1 MSDNKLNHEIPQ
13 DIAVNL
19 NIKSTDLSIPDENNS
34 IAKETKKAEPEKEKK
49 EKKNVPPSMSE
60 SSRIYAYITKA
71 SKINYTIDSLIQK
84 ILSGEKQY
92 DLSKI
97 VSAYELAE
105 SYHHNQK
112 RESGEPYI
120 THPLAVAYILLELGM
135 DTDTICAALLH
146 DVVEDTDCTLE
157 ELQKKFGADV
167 AMLVNGVTKLGKV
180 EIFTKEEQK
189 AENIRKIL
197 LAMSEDIRVIIIKLA
212 DRLHNMR
219 TLNFCRDEKRRTI
232 AHETMNIYAPIAHRL
247 GIRSIKDE
255 LEDLAFYYLDPYA
268 YEDIEEQMAMRKES
282 REALVESIKE
292 KIHKRLEKDFDP
304 VPTIEG
310 RVKSNYGIYKK
321 VYRDGKEI
329 DQIYDRYAVRIIVN
343 TVTECYNVLGIIHD
357 MFKPIPNRFKDY
369 ISTPKPNM
377 YQSLHTTV
385 IGREGIPFEVQIRT
399 WDMHRTAEYGI
410 AAHWKYKEGINSRSK
425 DDNRLAWIRQII
437 ESQKESNDVEE
448 IVRAIKNDLAPE
460 DVFAFTPK
468 GDMITLPAGSTVID
482 FAYAIHTQ
490 VGHKMCGAKAD
501 KKMVSYDYQIKTG
514 EIIEILTTNV
524 AGHGP
529 SRSWL
534 NIAKTNEAKSKIRSW
549 FKKERREENI
559 FEGRNA
565 LEREFRRYNLRVPEE
580 ELEDFLK
587 LDMKRH
593 NCETI
598 DDFFAAI
605 GYGGVQLS
613 KVMQRLKAEYNKKY
627 GEKPIE
633 PIEEIKPK
641 VSKNSSGV
649 VVDGINDCV
658 IKFAQ
663 CCNPLPGDE
672 IVGFIT
678 RGHGISV
685 HKCDCANYKSQKD
698 DPAYEGRWIPVHWE
712 NTEKP
717 TGYFK
722 TTLDIIAV
730 DRIGLLA
737 DVSSTLAMIN
747 IYIYESSSRELKNG
761 NAMLTVTLSIAGMDQ
776 LNSVISKLQKIKNV
790 ISVERS
796 GK

>member
-1 MSDNKLNHEIPQ
+1 
-13 DIAVNL
+13 
-19 NIKSTDLSIPDENNS
+19 
-34 IAKETKKAEPEKEKK
+34 
-49 EKKNVPPSMSE
+49 MSE
-60 SSRIYAYITKA
+60 QKSITV
-71 SKINYTIDSLIQK
+71 DVLIQK

-97 VSAYELAE
+97 VSAYELANK
-105 SYHHNQK
+105 YHDGQK

-157 ELQKKFGADV
+157 ILQKKFGSDV
-167 AMLVNGVTKLGKV
+167 AMLVNGVTKLKKV
-180 EIFTKEEQK
+180 ETFTKDEQK

-219 TLNFCRDEKRRTI
+219 TLNFCRDEKRRNI

-255 LEDLAFYYLDPYA
+255 LEDLSFKYLDPYA
-268 YEDIEEQMAMRKES
+268 YNEIEKQMNLRKGS
-282 REALVESIKE
+282 RDQLVEDLKE
-292 KIHKRLEKDFDP
+292 KIKERLEKDIHP
-304 VPTIEG
+304 LPAIEG

-329 DQIYDRYAVRIIVN
+329 DQIYDRYALRIIVN

-357 MFKPIPNRFKDY
+357 MFRPIPNRFKDY
-369 ISTPKPNM
+369 ISTPKANM

-385 IGREGIPFEVQIRT
+385 IGREGVPFEVQIRT
-399 WDMHRTAEYGI
+399 WDMHKTAEYGI
-410 AAHWKYKEGINSRSK
+410 AAHWKYKEGVAGGDTK
-425 DDNRLAWIRQII
+425 DDRRLAWIRQII
-437 ESQKESNDVEE
+437 ESQQESDDVEE

-468 GDMITLPAGSTVID
+468 GDMITLPVGATVID
-482 FAYAIHTQ
+482 FAYAIHTE
-490 VGHKMCGAKAD
+490 VGHKMCGAKVD

-514 EIIEILTTNV
+514 EIIEILTSNV
-524 AGHGP
+524 PGHGP

-534 NIAKTNEAKSKIRSW
+534 NICKTNEAKSKIRLW
-549 FKKERREENI
+549 FKRERREENI
-559 FEGRNA
+559 FEGRSA
-565 LEREFRRYNLRVPEE
+565 LEREFRRNMIRVPED
-580 ELEDFLK
+580 ELEEFLK
-587 LDMKRH
+587 MDMKRH
-593 NCETI
+593 NCDTL

-613 KVMQRLKAEYNKKY
+613 KLIARLKLEYNKKY
-627 GEKPIE
+627 GEKPVVE
-633 PIEEIKPK
+633 SPEKEIK
-641 VSKNSSGV
+641 SQTSNYSGI
-649 VVDGINDCV
+649 VVDGVEDCV
-658 IKFAQ
+658 VRFAQ
-663 CCNPLPGDE
+663 CCNPLPGDD
-672 IVGFIT
+672 IIGFIT
-678 RGHGISV
+678 KGHGVSV
-685 HKCDCANYKSQKD
+685 HRKDCVNYLTQKD
-698 DPAYEGRWIPVHWE
+698 DPEMKDRWVSVKYEGTGKKH
-712 NTEKP
+712 
-717 TGYFK
+717 GYFK
-722 TTLDIIAV
+722 CTLDIIAV

-737 DVSSTLAMIN
+737 DVSSALAMIN
-747 IYIYESSSRELKNG
+747 IYIYESTARELKNG
-761 NAMLTVTLSIAGMDQ
+761 NAILSITVSIAGMEQ
-776 LNSVISKLQKIKNV
+776 LNNVINKLKKIKNV

>member
-1 MSDNKLNHEIPQ
+1 MGERDSMLAQRSD
-13 DIAVNL
+13 
-19 NIKSTDLSIPDENNS
+19 
-34 IAKETKKAEPEKEKK
+34 
-49 EKKNVPPSMSE
+49 
-60 SSRIYAYITKA
+60 
-71 SKINYTIDSLIQK
+71 YTIDSLIQK
-84 ILSGEKQY
+84 ILDGEKQY

-105 SYHHNQK
+105 KCHHGQK

-157 ELQKKFGADV
+157 QLQKQFGNDV
-167 AMLVNGVTKLGKV
+167 AMLVNGVTKLKKV
-180 EIFTKEEQK
+180 ETFTKDEQK

-247 GIRSIKDE
+247 GINSIKDE

-268 YEDIEEQMAMRKES
+268 YEDIERQMALRKEA
-282 REALVESIKE
+282 REQLVETIKSN
-292 KIHKRLEKDFDP
+292 IYDRLAKDFDP
-304 VPTIEG
+304 VPQIDG

-321 VYRDGKEI
+321 VYRDGKDI

-343 TVTECYNVLGIIHD
+343 TVTECYSVLGIIHD
-357 MFKPIPNRFKDY
+357 MYHPIPNRFKDY

-385 IGREGIPFEVQIRT
+385 IGRQGTPFEVQIRT
-399 WDMHRTAEYGI
+399 WEMHMTAEYGI
-410 AAHWKYKEGINSRSK
+410 AAHWKYKEGIKSNSK
-425 DDNRLAWIRQII
+425 DDKRLAWIRQII
-437 ESQKESNDVEE
+437 ESQQESNDVEE
-448 IVRAIKNDLAPE
+448 IVRAIKNDLTPDE
-460 DVFAFTPK
+460 VYAFTPK

-490 VGHKMCGAKAD
+490 VGHRMCGAKVD

-524 AGHGP
+524 EGHGP

-534 NIAKTNEAKSKIRSW
+534 NICKTNEAKSKIRSW

-559 FEGRNA
+559 FEGRTA
-565 LEREFRRYNLRVPEE
+565 LEREFRKNMIRVPEE
-580 ELEDFLK
+580 ELEEFLAN
-587 LDMKRH
+587 DMHRH
-593 NCETI
+593 NCDTV

-605 GYGGVQLS
+605 GYGGVQLA

-627 GEKPIE
+627 GDKITSENGLDVKQ
-633 PIEEIKPK
+633 KTS
-641 VSKNSSGV
+641 SKNSSGV
-649 VVDGINDCV
+649 IVDGIDDCV
-658 IKFAQ
+658 VKFAQ
-663 CCNPLPGDE
+663 CCNPLPGDD
-672 IVGFIT
+672 IIGFIT
-678 RGHGISV
+678 RGHGVSV
-685 HKCDCANYKSQKD
+685 HKQDCINYWNQKD
-698 DPAYEGRWIPVHWE
+698 KPEAAERWIPVKWKD
-712 NTEKP
+712 TKDS
-717 TGYFK
+717 GYFK

-730 DRIGLLA
+730 DRVGLLA
-737 DVSSTLAMIN
+737 DVSSALAMIN
-747 IYIYESSSRELKNG
+747 IYIYESTSRELKNG
-761 NAMLTVTLSIAGMDQ
+761 NAILSVTLSIAGKEQ
-776 LNSVISKLQKIKNV
+776 LNSVISRIQKIKNV

-796 GK
+796 GR

>member
-1 MSDNKLNHEIPQ
+1 MTENKFNPNI
-13 DIAVNL
+13 NL
-19 NIKSTDLSIPDENNS
+19 NNAPFGSKRPEENAAAADQPNES
-34 IAKETKKAEPEKEKK
+34 
-49 EKKNVPPSMSE
+49 SMSRE
-60 SSRIYAYITKA
+60 DSGKIYDYITK
-71 SKINYTIDSLIQK
+71 SGKVNYTIDSLIQK

-97 VSAYELAE
+97 VSAYEFAE
-105 SYHHNQK
+105 SYHHDQK

-135 DTDTICAALLH
+135 DTDTVCAALLH
-146 DVVEDTDCTLE
+146 DVVEDTECTLAD
-157 ELQKKFGADV
+157 LQKKFGADV

-219 TLNFCRDEKRRTI
+219 TLNFCREEKRRTI

-255 LEDLAFYYLDPYA
+255 LEDLSFYYLDPYA
-268 YEDIEEQMAMRKES
+268 YEDIELQMALRKES
-282 REALVESIKE
+282 REALVESIKQ
-292 KIHKRLEKDFDP
+292 KIHDRLAKYFDP

-343 TVTECYNVLGIIHD
+343 TVNDCYNCLGIIHD

-385 IGREGIPFEVQIRT
+385 IGREGTPFEVQIRT

-410 AAHWKYKEGINSRSK
+410 AAHWKYKEGVNGHSK

-468 GDMITLPAGSTVID
+468 GDMITLPAGATVID

-490 VGHKMCGAKAD
+490 VGHRMCGAKAD

-524 AGHGP
+524 EGHGP

-559 FEGRNA
+559 FEGRAA
-565 LEREFRRYNLRVPEE
+565 LEREFKKHMIRVPEE
-580 ELEDFLK
+580 ELGEFLK

-593 NCETI
+593 NCDTL

-605 GYGGVQLS
+605 GYGGVQLY
-613 KVMQRLKAEYNKKY
+613 KLMQRLKSEYTKKY
-627 GEKPIE
+627 GEKAPK
-633 PIEEIKPK
+633 PAEEIKTSS
-641 VSKNSSGV
+641 SKNSSGV
-649 VVDGINDCV
+649 VVDGINDCE

-663 CCNPLPGDE
+663 CCNPLPGDD
-672 IVGFIT
+672 IIGFIT

-685 HKCDCANYKSQKD
+685 HKLDCSNYVQQKD
-698 DPAYEGRWIPVHWE
+698 LPEYADRWIDVHWE
-712 NTEKP
+712 NTNSSKS
-717 TGYFK
+717 GYFK
-722 TTLDIIAV
+722 TTLDIVAV

-737 DVSSTLAMIN
+737 DVCSTLAQIN

-761 NAMLTVTLSIAGMDQ
+761 NAMLTVTLSIAGKEQ
-776 LNSVISKLQKIKNV
+776 LGMVITKLQKIKNV